1 MIGTLKPT
9 VKSNLSFEYGN
20 PISKVE
26 LNRFYPWLH
35 HPRGIPQT
43 LLCRADNSDNN
54 FNIIHL
60 YIPIIPINKI
70 HHSLP
75 FGDLSK

>member
-26 LNRFYPWLH
+26 LNTFYPWLH
-35 HPRGIPQT
+35 HLRGIPQT
-43 LLCRADNSDNN
+43 LLGRADISDNN
-54 FNIIHL
+54 YMTYL
-60 YIPIIPINKI
+60 YLPIILINKI
-70 HHSLP
+70 HHGLP